1 MKKRFH
7 NKINNLTERIKKIKK
22 GNKEMEKKYS
32 AKNYEYLKQHQ
43 YFVDLQDNYRK
54 LQDILMYKTNL
65 LEKSP
70 EEIAKIENLKP
81 NKKSEKHIYESSV
94 RSLTQMYKFE
104 KKSGQKRIGDI
115 DSKIQKY
122 KEKIK
127 EAEQEN
133 QIYIFKMKELTGRLN
148 NNKDNQI
155 TIADTISIDDKK
167 QNIQAEK
174 ENGIQVPEEKFHS
187 QSEIQEVGPNNN
199 FNDFNVTIN
208 RLE

>member
-167 QNIQAEK
+167 QNIQAET
-174 ENGIQVPEEKFHS
+174 ENVIQVPEEKFHS
-187 QSEIQEVGPNNN
+187 QSEI
-199 FNDFNVTIN
+199 
-208 RLE
+208 